1 MTENDINPADG
12 DGPKTRDRIKQA
24 ARRLF
29 IEHGIDDVSVRQ
41 ILAAAGQRHVGAIAY
56 YFSSKDALVEEI
68 LAEGAKIIDDLRNE
82 ALNEIEALG
91 RKPTVHE
98 VISLII
104 RSSIAP
110 DVEEGDRFL
119 SFFTVFTVRNR
130 QMFQRVVSNQLDL
143 GYKRCIDH
151 LRDLLPEMPRRILN
165 ERIVSMMLAI
175 GNNLAAWEAA
185 AGLGEE
191 TEGVLGARILRSPT
205 YLNTLTDFCVGGL
218 CWAPSEPT
226 GTD

>member
-1 MTENDINPADG
+1 ME
-12 DGPKTRDRIKQA
+12 TRDRIKQA

-29 IEHGIDDVSVRQ
+29 IEHGIDNVSVRQ
-41 ILAAAGQRHVGAIAY
+41 IIAAAGQRHVGAVAY

-68 LAEGAKIIDDLRNE
+68 LAEGAKIIDDLRNDG
-82 ALNEIEALG
+82 LDQIEALG

-98 VISLII
+98 VVSLII

-110 DVEEGDRFL
+110 DIEEGDTFL

-130 QMFQRVVSNQLDL
+130 QLFQRVVSDQLDL

-151 LRDLLPEMPRRILN
+151 LRDLLPDMPRHILN

-175 GNNLAAWEAA
+175 GNCLAAWEAA
-185 AGLGEE
+185 SVPGED
-191 TEGVLGARILRSPT
+191 TDGVLGARILRSPS
-205 YLNTLTDFCVGGL
+205 YLDTLTDFCAGGL
-218 CWAPSEPT
+218 GWTPSEPT
-226 GTD
+226 RTN